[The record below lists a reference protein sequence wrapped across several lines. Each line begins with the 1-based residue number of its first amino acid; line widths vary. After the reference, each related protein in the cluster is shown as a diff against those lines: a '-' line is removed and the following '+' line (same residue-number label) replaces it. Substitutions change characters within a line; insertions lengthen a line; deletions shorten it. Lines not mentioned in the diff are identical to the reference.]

1 MPHKICLC
9 IHKILHSYQ
18 TALQSADE
26 QPLASLPSAFIS
38 GSLWFKP
45 TVSVKVFDFE
55 LVTMLGFF
63 YAAVKESDTE
73 TLRSVKN
80 QTHFWTCFW

>member
-1 MPHKICLC
+1 MPLKICLC

-26 QPLASLPSAFIS
+26 QPLDSLPSAFIC

-45 TVSVKVFDFE
+45 IVSVKTLDFE
-55 LVTMLGFF
+55 FVEHTRIFLPC
-63 YAAVKESDTE
+63 S
-73 TLRSVKN
+73 
-80 QTHFWTCFW
+80 